1 MAKRKTNPFWVFC
14 TVLAYKL
21 RQNFEASRQN
31 LEFSLGRDDRKRRYY
46 LLVKTDEGEF
56 IRLDPPFSVKYFLD
70 EVFLITFEQ
79 CLNAEFRGKP
89 VPTSEQMIESF
100 LTKQFS
106 QSTHLRLCS
115 AMELSKLLSCSRF
128 LQGSWLQLNADEL
141 GAVSIKVS
149 LCGIGENKK
158 WRGSCRLD
166 DIFSRE
172 VLEQISAQMRL
183 IADTRG

>member
-31 LEFSLGRDDRKRRYY
+31 LEFGLDRDDRKRRYY

-56 IRLDPPFSVKYFLD
+56 IRLDSPFSVKYFLN
-70 EVFLITFEQ
+70 EVFPITFEQ
-79 CLNAEFRGKP
+79 CLDAEFRGKP

-106 QSTHLRLCS
+106 QSTYLRLCS

-141 GAVSIKVS
+141 GAVNIKVC
-149 LCGIGENKK
+149 LCGTSDDKK

-166 DIFSRE
+166 DIFSRKA
-172 VLEQISAQMRL
+172 LEQISTQMNAL
-183 IADTRG
+183 SKSQG